1 MHIASNTPHSSRTD
15 AWRTARTAIRDDEAS
30 AGAGAPARSA
40 CAEPVPAA
48 NLPSQVQHGRRA
60 RVAVIGLGYVG
71 LPTALSLHAAG
82 HTVVGVDTSEP
93 RLGDIRSGRVDLLPS
108 QHGRLAAA
116 LRDAGF
122 RLTADP
128 AAVVETDAVIICVPT
143 PVDERLVPDL
153 GALTAACSSVVAHA
167 VPGQLLVLTSTSYVG
182 TTRDLLVGPLAARG
196 LLPGTDVFV
205 AFAPE
210 RIDPGNPAHS
220 PDRTPRV
227 IGGLTPRS
235 TELAASLLAGTAPSV
250 HRVDSPE
257 AAEMSKLWE
266 NTFRA
271 VNIALANELAEN
283 CLEFALD
290 PRQVIEAAA
299 TKPYGFMPFYP
310 GAGVGGHCIPC
321 DPHYLLWQLRARQV
335 ASPLVDAAMTAIA
348 ERPARVA
355 GKAREALAARGLDI
369 SGARVLILGVA
380 YKPGVA
386 DLRESPALEIMD
398 RLTAWGATVEYA
410 DPLVPRLERQG
421 LVRHSVG
428 APEALDWDLVVV
440 HTVHP
445 GTGLDWLGGR
455 AAVLDVTHRLATA
468 VSGAAV

>member
-1 MHIASNTPHSSRTD
+1 MIP
-15 AWRTARTAIRDDEAS
+15 
-30 AGAGAPARSA
+30 
-40 CAEPVPAA
+40 EPVTAA
-48 NLPSQVQHGRRA
+48 SLPSQVQHGRRPT
-60 RVAVIGLGYVG
+60 VAVVGLGYVG

-82 HTVVGVDTSEP
+82 HTVVGVDTSAP
-93 RLGDIRSGRVDLLPS
+93 RLRDIRSGLVDLLPS
-108 QHGRLAAA
+108 QHGRLATA
-116 LRDAGF
+116 LQDADF
-122 RLTADP
+122 RMTADP
-128 AAVVETDAVIICVPT
+128 AAVAGTDAVIICVPT
-143 PVDERLVPDL
+143 PVDGELVPDL
-153 GALTAACSSVVAHA
+153 RALTAACASVVAHA

-182 TTRDLLVGPLAARG
+182 TTRDLLVEPLAARG
-196 LLPGTDVFV
+196 LRPGSDVFV

-227 IGGLTPRS
+227 IGGVTPRS

-271 VNIALANELAEN
+271 VNIALANELTES

-321 DPHYLLWQLRARQV
+321 DPHYLLWQLRARKRT
-335 ASPLVDAAMTAIA
+335 SPLVDTAMTAIA

-355 GKAREALAARGLDI
+355 GKARDALAAGGLETAG
-369 SGARVLILGVA
+369 SRVLILGVA

-398 RLTAWGATVEYA
+398 RLTAWGATVEYT
-410 DPLVPRLERQG
+410 DPLVPSLDRHG
-421 LVRHSVG
+421 VVRRSVD
-428 APEALDWDLVVV
+428 APGALDWDLVVV

-445 GTGLDWLGGR
+445 GTDLGWLDGGP
-455 AAVLDVTHRLATA
+455 AVLDVTHHLPAAAAT
-468 VSGAAV
+468 GATV